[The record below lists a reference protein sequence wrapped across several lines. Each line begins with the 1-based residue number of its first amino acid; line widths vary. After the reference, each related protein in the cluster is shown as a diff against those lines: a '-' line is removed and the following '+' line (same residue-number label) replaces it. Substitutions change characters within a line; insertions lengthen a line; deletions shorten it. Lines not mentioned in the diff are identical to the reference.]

1 MTRTRIILLLLTCML
16 AMPSLVIS
24 QEIDPDDTR
33 EAHKVLDDTRQ
44 KLRLNTDLSP
54 VRKAERML
62 ELGMWEEAARLI
74 YSEDKP
80 GQEMQLVQARYLI
93 LQNEFRKAEN
103 VIQNLLAKS
112 PSLEKAKI
120 MRAELYVQRWD
131 LPKARLIC
139 DELLRQDTLNREAL
153 ILSGRI
159 EMLRKHYGEAMT
171 AAKSM
176 QKAYPADSRGYL
188 LESEVHFWNL
198 ESDKAEAPLRAALRI
213 DPFNADA
220 RFFYGY
226 AIWRKIDARLLR
238 DMAQQWE
245 LALEI
250 NPQHYLTHWH
260 WGNGHTHLTYVDY
273 KRSDDVLV
281 RIQLQYAE
289 QEIRNGHPDAAL
301 RLAKNVQK
309 QFPQSILPTM
319 FMGSLYYMWY
329 EKPMVERID
338 SASYYFKDVL
348 SRKAHYG
355 PAHNGLSACIK
366 MRRIR
371 YLQKFDELEAEI
383 AAIQIQDST
392 LLTSLF
398 PDVAYYPSDRVGKI
412 IWQTLYDYKAFFP
425 LLVEQGIKFRIPPLH
440 MDLAEAMG
448 NPFFREA
455 TTFDNRQWMDI
466 RGVGSGASGIEY
478 LERGAH
484 LERNVLLHE
493 FTHLFHNAAFTD
505 AQIREVRRLYYNAKN
520 ENRVLDYYA
529 ANNEHEYLAQIIP
542 AYYSEVKVHPLNH
555 KSVNTAR
562 DLREK
567 DPEAYAFVDAL
578 VGKLRAAMA
587 GDSTAMASN
596 WAQVYVNK
604 SLSRIDNFQ
613 EMPNLAPEWN
623 YLETALSWDSLYLP
637 VYVAGARFAL
647 YEGDIEK
654 AADWIDR
661 GLDINGDY
669 APLYVQQANLTKLRF
684 LLGKITEEVAIKRQE
699 IFLQQAIALEQ
710 DLMYQSENILLLRD
724 FYYENNNYLD
734 AMTIAKNY
742 AQQVPI
748 LSTYLQDQRDNMMAF
763 ANWLRGSIGYSS
775 SSLEPMKELVRSKP
789 QDYQLIGQYADVLT
803 AAGKYIQSISE
814 LERAQKIL
822 SAAGDLN
829 TDYMTKVAENYLIM
843 NDKEGAR
850 RAIEPILTGLTRYD
864 GDQYRL
870 ARVYAGIGMISE
882 AEKELE
888 KLKSRPEEHW
898 KAEYQYSFGKLQMAK
913 EELGG
918 AETALRNTLELN
930 PYHHLARV
938 DLIRLLS
945 RNGKKNDAI
954 VVLQDAMSLA
964 LPLGP
969 DFSAKILRY
978 ISD

>member
-1 MTRTRIILLLLTCML
+1 MTRTRIILLSIACIFVLPATVL
-16 AMPSLVIS
+16 A
-24 QEIDPDDTR
+24 QGIDPDNTR
-33 EAHKVLDDTRQ
+33 EALKVLKESRSKLMADTQLGTAAR
-44 KLRLNTDLSP
+44 
-54 VRKAERML
+54 AEQML
-62 ELGMWEEAARLI
+62 DLGMWEEAAKVI
-74 YSEDKP
+74 GAESNP
-80 GQEMQLVQARYLI
+80 SQAVQLVQVRYHI
-93 LQNEFRKAEN
+93 LRNEFNQAEQ
-103 VIQNLLAKS
+103 IIKRLLAKS
-112 PSLEKAKI
+112 PGLEEAQI
-120 MRAELYVQRWD
+120 MRASLYIQRWE

-139 DELLRQDTLNREAL
+139 DELLRQDSLHREAL

-159 EMLRKHYGEAMT
+159 EMLRKHYAEAMT

-176 QKAYPADSRGYL
+176 QKAYPDDSRGYL

-198 ESDKAEAPLRAALRI
+198 ESEKAEAPLLAALRLE
-213 DPFNADA
+213 PFNADA

-226 AIWRKIDARLLR
+226 AIWRRIDARLLR
-238 DMAQQWE
+238 DMANQWE

-250 NPQHYLTHWH
+250 NPLHYLTHWH

-273 KRSDDVLV
+273 KRNDDVLV

-289 QEIRNGHPDAAL
+289 QEIRNGHTDAAL
-301 RLAKNVQK
+301 QLAKNVQK
-309 QFPQSILPTM
+309 QFPQSVLPGM
-319 FMGSLYYMWY
+319 FIGSLYYMWY
-329 EKPMVERID
+329 EKPMEERID
-338 SASYYFKDVL
+338 SAAYHFKEVL

-355 PAHNGLSACIK
+355 PAHNGLAACIK
-366 MRRIR
+366 MRRFQ
-371 YLQKFDELEAEI
+371 YLEKYNELEALIDEV
-383 AAIQIQDST
+383 QVQDSA

-398 PDVAYYPSDRVGKI
+398 PDVAYYPDRVGKI
-412 IWQTLYDYKAFFP
+412 IWQYLYDYKAFFP

-493 FTHLFHNAAFTD
+493 FTHLFHNSAFTD
-505 AQIREVRRLYYNAKN
+505 EQIRTVRRLYYNAKN

-567 DPEAYAFVDAL
+567 DPEAYAFVDEL
-578 VGKLRAAMA
+578 VGKLKAALA
-587 GDSTAMASN
+587 GDSSVMASN

-604 SLSRIDNFQ
+604 SLSRLDNFQ
-613 EMPNLAPEWN
+613 ELHNLTAEWN
-623 YLETALSWDSLYLP
+623 YLNKAMEWDSLYLP
-637 VYVAGARFAL
+637 IYVAGARFAL
-647 YEGDIEK
+647 YEGDIDK
-654 AADWIDR
+654 ASDWINR

-684 LLGKITEEVAIKRQE
+684 LSGSLKEEVAIKRQE
-699 IFLQQAIALEQ
+699 LFLQQSISLEQ
-710 DLMYQSENILLLRD
+710 DLMYQSENIFLLRD
-724 FYYENNNYLD
+724 FYFENNNYLD

-742 AQQVPI
+742 AQQVPV
-748 LSTYLQDQRDNMMAF
+748 LSTYLQDQRDNMNAF

-789 QDYQLIGQYADVLT
+789 QDYELIGQYADVLT

-822 SAAGDLN
+822 SAAGNLN

-850 RAIEPILTGLTRYD
+850 RAIEPILTGLTEYR

-870 ARVYAGIGMISE
+870 ARVYAGIGMIDE
-882 AEKELE
+882 AEKELD
-888 KLKSRPEEHW
+888 KLKNRPEEHW
-898 KAEYQYSFGKLQMAK
+898 QAEYQYSIGKLQLAK
-913 EELGG
+913 EEIGG
-918 AETALRNTLELN
+918 AEQALRSSLALN

-954 VVLQDAMSLA
+954 IVLQDAMSLA